1 MGNIV
6 VVRKYRSKR
15 KCVNVNFYPSSSD
28 GDTETEDD
36 ERCESLANFSTD
48 FVLESVAK
56 FINVI
61 EASRGEEMPF
71 ANVKPP
77 PSMSAR

>member
-1 MGNIV
+1 M
-6 VVRKYRSKR
+6 
-15 KCVNVNFYPSSSD
+15 NVSPSLSD
-28 GDTETEDD
+28 GDTETEED
-36 ERCESLANFSTD
+36 ERCESLADFSTD

-56 FINVI
+56 FMNLI
-61 EASRGEEMPF
+61 EASRGEEIPF